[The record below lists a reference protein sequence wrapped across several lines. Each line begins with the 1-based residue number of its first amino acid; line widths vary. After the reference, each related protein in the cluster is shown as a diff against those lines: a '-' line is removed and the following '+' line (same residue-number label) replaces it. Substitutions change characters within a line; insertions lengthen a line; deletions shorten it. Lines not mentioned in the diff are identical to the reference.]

1 MVSGGDGDR
10 DRETV
15 TDHAKAKAQAEP
27 LAATG
32 ARQQAL
38 QAPLATLY
46 GYIWRISGRRQ
57 IWLTLLSSVVFPLQA
72 VPLELQRRIV
82 NHAIGALDLR
92 LLWLYCSMYAGVVL
106 IQGGLKYLL
115 NVYREVVSERAIR
128 SMRQQIYDAIRSAKR
143 PPPTET
149 PGATATGSR
158 LAMVVAEVEPLGAF
172 VGESI
177 SLPLVQLGGLLSVLG
192 YMLWIEPRIAVATL
206 ILYSP
211 QLFLVP
217 RIQAAINRR
226 VQRRIVLVREMGEH
240 VVQEAAR
247 AATPAMRARQYEE
260 RIHKIYRQQVRIA
273 YLSYSLTLLN
283 NLLEH
288 SGTISVLMIGG
299 WLVIHGQTDVGTIVA
314 FVSGFERIS
323 DPWRELVSFY
333 RRASAARVK
342 YQLVRDVVDWPQTGR
357 AEAKGAASGS

>member
-1 MVSGGDGDR
+1 M
-10 DRETV
+10 

-27 LAATG
+27 LAPTAV
-32 ARQQAL
+32 RQEAL

-46 GYIWRISGRRQ
+46 GYVWRISGRRQ

-92 LLWLYCSMYAGVVL
+92 LLWLYGSMYAGLVL
-106 IQGGLKYLL
+106 IQGGLKYLM

-128 SMRQQIYDAIRSAKR
+128 SMRQQIYDVIGSAER

-177 SLPLVQLGGLLSVLG
+177 SLPVVQLGGLLSVLG
-192 YMLWIEPRIAVATL
+192 YMLWIEPRIAVASL

-217 RIQAAINRR
+217 RIQAAINQR

-247 AATPAMRARQYEE
+247 AATPAMRGRQYEE
-260 RIHKIYRQQVRIA
+260 SIHKIYRQQVRIA

-342 YQLVRDVVDWPQTGR
+342 YQLVRDVVDRPETGR
-357 AEAKGAASGS
+357 AEAKGAASSS

>member
-1 MVSGGDGDR
+1 MAHDGDGDR
-10 DRETV
+10 DPNPV
-15 TDHAKAKAQAEP
+15 TDHAATRAEP

-32 ARQQAL
+32 ARQEAL
-38 QAPLATLY
+38 QASLATLY

-57 IWLTLLSSVVFPLQA
+57 IWLTLLSSVVFPLAA

-82 NHAIGALDLR
+82 NHAIGLLDLR
-92 LLWLYCSMYAGVVL
+92 RLWLLSSMYVGVVL
-106 IQGGLKYLL
+106 VQGGLKYLM
-115 NVYREVVSERAIR
+115 NVYREVVSARAIR
-128 SMRQQIYDAIRSAKR
+128 GMRQQIYDAIRGAR
-143 PPPTET
+143 QPPATET
-149 PGATATGSR
+149 PGATETGSR
-158 LAMVVAEVEPLGAF
+158 LAMVVAEVEPLGEF

-192 YMLWIEPRIAVATL
+192 YMLWIEPRIAVASL

-217 RIQAAINRR
+217 RIQSAINRR

-240 VVQEAAR
+240 VVQEAAK
-247 AATPAMRARQYEE
+247 AATPDMRARQYEE

-273 YLSYSLTLLN
+273 YLNYSLTLLN

-299 WLVIHGQTDVGTIVA
+299 WLVIHGQTEVGTIVA

-342 YQLVRDVVDWPQTGR
+342 YQLVRDVVDWSRTGR
-357 AEAKGAASGS
+357 ADPKGGVPGSR

>member
-1 MVSGGDGDR
+1 MATIFDGDGEWNPMTDR
-10 DRETV
+10 AEAR
-15 TDHAKAKAQAEP
+15 AEP
-27 LAATG
+27 LAKTDV
-32 ARQQAL
+32 REETL
-38 QAPLATLY
+38 QAPLTTLY

-57 IWLTLLSSVVFPLQA
+57 IWSSLLSSAVFPLQA

-82 NHAIGALDLR
+82 NHAIGALDLG
-92 LLWLYCSMYAGVVL
+92 LLWRFSAMYAGVVL
-106 IQGGLKYLL
+106 LQGGLKYLM
-115 NVYREVVSERAIR
+115 NVYRQVISERAIR
-128 SMRQQIYDAIRSAKR
+128 SMRQQIYDATRGTEQ
-143 PPPTET
+143 PPATET
-149 PGATATGSR
+149 PGAAATGSR

-177 SLPLVQLGGLLSVLG
+177 SLPIVQLGGLLSVLG
-192 YMLWIEPRIAVATL
+192 YMLWIEPRIAVASL

-211 QLFLVP
+211 QIFLVP

-240 VVQEAAR
+240 VVQEAAKVE
-247 AATPAMRARQYEE
+247 TPATRAGQYEE

-273 YLSYSLTLLN
+273 YLSYSVTFLN

-314 FVSGFERIS
+314 FLSGFERIS

-342 YQLVRDVVDWPQTGR
+342 YQLIRGVVDSSQTGR
-357 AEAKGAASGS
+357 AEANGGASRSSR